1 MLEGMY
7 QDTEPRQLA
16 RYIELLRAQ
25 PPAERLR
32 QAGELAD
39 AVNHLAV
46 LGIRQRHPQADEL
59 EVRVRFA
66 RIVYGREVA
75 RRLFGDHPALVP

>member
-1 MLEGMY
+1 MY
-7 QDTEPRQLA
+7 QDTESRQLA

-32 QAGELAD
+32 QAGELTD
-39 AVNHLAV
+39 AVRHLAV

-66 RIVYGREVA
+66 QLLYGPKVA
-75 RRLFGDHPALVP
+75 RRLFGEHPALVP